1 MVRVTPARRRLEGIF
16 PGLLEPAQSPG
27 FGLGWGSQGQ
37 LVALADV
44 WPRREF
50 HQPSAP
56 GGRVARRGSGP
67 GPSGIWKEQM

>member
-1 MVRVTPARRRLEGIF
+1 MVRVTPARRRLEGMH
-16 PGLLEPAQSPG
+16 PGLLELAQSPR
-27 FGLGWGSQGQ
+27 FGLGWASQGRR
-37 LVALADV
+37 VALGDA

-50 HQPSAP
+50 GQPSAP